1 MLTAGIAKECPTKP
15 KVLNPLLV
23 STKGKKRMIL
33 NLRYVNNQ
41 LFKDKITFDDWN
53 SFLNY
58 MECNKY
64 YLFKFDLKCGY
75 HHLDIFDEKSLS
87 WPLTAGR
94 LIRKH
99 IIYCNFVINK
109 VVRPLIKYWRL
120 YAIRI
125 ACFLDDGLS
134 IEFGY
139 QSRKLH
145 QNSSVTP

>member
-1 MLTAGIAKECPTKP
+1 MLGAGIVKECLTKP

-64 YLFKFDLKCGY
+64 YLFKFDLKSGY

-99 IIYCNFVINK
+99 IILSLLSY
-109 VVRPLIKYWRL
+109 L
-120 YAIRI
+120 
-125 ACFLDDGLS
+125 LDLVL
-134 IEFGY
+134 
-139 QSRKLH
+139 QLL
-145 QNSSVTP
+145 